1 MTTHL
6 DEVELV
12 DALDGLLSA
21 ARDTHL
27 EQCSSCAE
35 RLRSLRASLAGLRQS
50 ADVPEPSPFF
60 WEHFSRRV
68 SDAVRAGASASQ
80 AAGRWRP
87 ARIAALS
94 AAALVVIAA
103 STTMILRMPPRSDGP
118 QPATAVVRRRFRFDR
133 RTALA
138 WVLLAVL
145 LVLFARNR
153 RRPQNKRNRAHW
165 TLKAI
170 LTGRWSA
177 QWRTI
182 WTGKMRRKR
191 ESTRGR
197 ARPIVLR
204 SKCRP
209 PSVGSWR
216 VCSKTN

>member
-35 RLRSLRASLAGLRQS
+35 RLRSLRASLAGLGQS

-68 SDAVRAGASASQ
+68 SDSVRAEGTASQ
-80 AAGRWRP
+80 APGWWRP

-103 STTMILRMPPRSDGP
+103 STTMILRMSPRSNGP
-118 QPATAVVRRRFRFDR
+118 QPATAVAPQEPPATSEQTQQGALDVESDSDWALVR
-133 RTALA
+133 
-138 WVLLAVL
+138 AVADDL
-145 LVLFARNR
+145 DWEDA
-153 RRPQNKRNRAHW
+153 PEAGIH
-165 TLKAI
+165 
-170 LTGRWSA
+170 
-177 QWRTI
+177 
-182 WTGKMRRKR
+182 
-191 ESTRGR
+191 
-197 ARPIVLR
+197 ARP
-204 SKCRP
+204 
-209 PSVGSWR
+209 GAADR
-216 VCSKTN
+216 VAVEMSAAERRELARLLEDELKRTGA